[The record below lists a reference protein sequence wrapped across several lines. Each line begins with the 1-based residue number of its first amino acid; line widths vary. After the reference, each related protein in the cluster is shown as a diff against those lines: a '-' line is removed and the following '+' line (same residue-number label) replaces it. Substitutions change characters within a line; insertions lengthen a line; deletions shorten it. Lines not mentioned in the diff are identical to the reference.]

1 MDSLPKRKQNRLTG
15 YDYSQPGCYFVTIC
29 AKNRRYLFWDEF
41 DWRVGA
47 DIIRPHTI
55 PLSLYGRIIK
65 NVIEQ
70 IPVRYPGA
78 SVEKYII
85 MPNHIHL
92 LLRISVSNGR
102 IISAPT
108 YGVPTIIGQMKRAAS
123 KQAQT
128 GLWQKGYHDHII
140 RSEADYLRIW
150 DYIDTNPAKWRE
162 DCYYCQAEGGD
173 LIVKH
178 TYLFR
183 PGRWRAEGTYYD
195 EADRAL
201 PLTGWSEVLRTQQQ
215 WTLDGALEVQLPTPL
230 RFTNRYQLRETN
242 FPQTLAWESYNPALG
257 TLTGTFEVVGPN
269 LLSQY
274 RSSDGV
280 YSGFEILTLQAD
292 GSYQNTGLSLKSGRR
307 MSAWTA
313 LLRAE

>member
-1 MDSLPKRKQNRLTG
+1 MDSLPKRKPNRLTG

-29 AKNRRYLFWDEF
+29 SRDREHLFGCV
-41 DWRVGA
+41 VGA
-47 DIIRPHTI
+47 DVLIGPHVQLSEVGAIVEQTI
-55 PLSLYGRIIK
+55 S
-65 NVIEQ
+65 Q
-70 IPVRYPGA
+70 IP
-78 SVEKYII
+78 SVDKYIV
-85 MPNHIHL
+85 MPNHVHI
-92 LLRISVSNGR
+92 LLRLPVANNGPMGT
-102 IISAPT
+102 SAPT
-108 YGVPTIIGQMKRAAS
+108 QSVPWIVRYLKRTVTMACG
-123 KQAQT
+123 KT
-128 GLWQKGYHDHII
+128 VWQRGYHDHII
-140 RSEADYLRIW
+140 RNEADYLRIW

>member
-1 MDSLPKRKQNRLTG
+1 MACGKT
-15 YDYSQPGCYFVTIC
+15 V
-29 AKNRRYLFWDEF
+29 
-41 DWRVGA
+41 
-47 DIIRPHTI
+47 
-55 PLSLYGRIIK
+55 
-65 NVIEQ
+65 
-70 IPVRYPGA
+70 
-78 SVEKYII
+78 
-85 MPNHIHL
+85 
-92 LLRISVSNGR
+92 
-102 IISAPT
+102 
-108 YGVPTIIGQMKRAAS
+108 
-123 KQAQT
+123 
-128 GLWQKGYHDHII
+128 WQRGYHDHII
-140 RSEADYLRIW
+140 RNEADYLRIW

-230 RFTNRYQLRETN
+230 RFTNRYQLCETN

-269 LLSQY
+269 LMSQY

-313 LLRAE
+313 LLWAE

>member
-29 AKNRRYLFWDEF
+29 SRDREHLFGCV
-41 DWRVGA
+41 VGA
-47 DIIRPHTI
+47 DVLIGPHVQLSEVGAIVEQTI
-55 PLSLYGRIIK
+55 S
-65 NVIEQ
+65 Q
-70 IPVRYPGA
+70 IP
-78 SVEKYII
+78 SVDKYIV
-85 MPNHIHL
+85 MPNHVHI
-92 LLRISVSNGR
+92 LLRLPVANNGPMGT
-102 IISAPT
+102 SAPT
-108 YGVPTIIGQMKRAAS
+108 QSVPWIVRYLKRTVTIACGK
-123 KQAQT
+123 T
-128 GLWQKGYHDHII
+128 VWQRGYHDHII

-201 PLTGWSEVLRTQQQ
+201 PLTGWSEVLRTQQR

>member
-29 AKNRRYLFWDEF
+29 SRDREHLFGCV
-41 DWRVGA
+41 VGA
-47 DIIRPHTI
+47 DVLIGPHVQLSKVGAIVEQTI
-55 PLSLYGRIIK
+55 S
-65 NVIEQ
+65 Q
-70 IPVRYPGA
+70 IP
-78 SVEKYII
+78 SVDKYIV
-85 MPNHIHL
+85 MPNHVHI
-92 LLRISVSNGR
+92 LLRLPVANNGPMGT
-102 IISAPT
+102 SAPT
-108 YGVPTIIGQMKRAAS
+108 QSVPWIVRYLKRTVTMACG
-123 KQAQT
+123 KT
-128 GLWQKGYHDHII
+128 VWQRGYHDHII

>member
-29 AKNRRYLFWDEF
+29 SRDREHLFGCV
-41 DWRVGA
+41 VGA
-47 DIIRPHTI
+47 DVLIGPHVQLSEIGAIVEQTI
-55 PLSLYGRIIK
+55 S
-65 NVIEQ
+65 Q
-70 IPVRYPGA
+70 IP
-78 SVEKYII
+78 SVDKYIV
-85 MPNHIHL
+85 MPNHVHI
-92 LLRISVSNGR
+92 LLRLPVANNGPMGT
-102 IISAPT
+102 SAPT
-108 YGVPTIIGQMKRAAS
+108 QSVPWIVRYLKRTVTMACG
-123 KQAQT
+123 KT
-128 GLWQKGYHDHII
+128 VWQRGYHDHII

>member
-1 MDSLPKRKQNRLTG
+1 MACGKT
-15 YDYSQPGCYFVTIC
+15 V
-29 AKNRRYLFWDEF
+29 
-41 DWRVGA
+41 
-47 DIIRPHTI
+47 
-55 PLSLYGRIIK
+55 
-65 NVIEQ
+65 
-70 IPVRYPGA
+70 
-78 SVEKYII
+78 
-85 MPNHIHL
+85 
-92 LLRISVSNGR
+92 
-102 IISAPT
+102 
-108 YGVPTIIGQMKRAAS
+108 
-123 KQAQT
+123 
-128 GLWQKGYHDHII
+128 WQRGYHDHII
-140 RSEADYLRIW
+140 RNEADYLRIW

>member
-29 AKNRRYLFWDEF
+29 SRDREHLFGCV
-41 DWRVGA
+41 VGA
-47 DIIRPHTI
+47 DVLIGPHVQLSEVGAIVEQTI
-55 PLSLYGRIIK
+55 S
-65 NVIEQ
+65 Q
-70 IPVRYPGA
+70 IP
-78 SVEKYII
+78 SVDKYIV
-85 MPNHIHL
+85 MPNHVHI
-92 LLRISVSNGR
+92 LLRLPVANNGPMGT
-102 IISAPT
+102 SAPT
-108 YGVPTIIGQMKRAAS
+108 QSVPWIVRYLKRTVTMACG
-123 KQAQT
+123 KT
-128 GLWQKGYHDHII
+128 VWQRGYHDHII
-140 RSEADYLRIW
+140 RNEADYLRIW

-230 RFTNRYQLRETN
+230 RFTNRYQLCETN

-269 LLSQY
+269 LMSQY

-313 LLRAE
+313 LLWAE

>member
-29 AKNRRYLFWDEF
+29 SRDREHLFGCV
-41 DWRVGA
+41 VGA
-47 DIIRPHTI
+47 DVLIGPHVQLSEIGAIVEQTI
-55 PLSLYGRIIK
+55 S
-65 NVIEQ
+65 Q
-70 IPVRYPGA
+70 IP
-78 SVEKYII
+78 SVDKYIV
-85 MPNHIHL
+85 MPNHVHI
-92 LLRISVSNGR
+92 LLRLPVANNGPMGT
-102 IISAPT
+102 SAPT
-108 YGVPTIIGQMKRAAS
+108 QSVPWIVRYLKRTVTMACG
-123 KQAQT
+123 KT
-128 GLWQKGYHDHII
+128 VWQRGYHDHII

-201 PLTGWSEVLRTQQQ
+201 PLTGGSEVLRTQQQ

-292 GSYQNTGLSLKSGRR
+292 GSYQSTGLSLKSGRR

>member
-1 MDSLPKRKQNRLTG
+1 MGYSKKKGRPGRLPCW
-15 YDYSQPGCYFVTIC
+15 DYSAVGCYFITFC
-29 AKNRRYLFWDEF
+29 TKDRRCILSQV
-41 DWRVGA
+41 VGR
-47 DIIRPHTI
+47 DDF
-55 PLSLYGRIIK
+55 
-65 NVIEQ
+65 
-70 IPVRYPGA
+70 GA
-78 SVEKYII
+78 PSVELTSYGAYLLHLLNSLPNAYPNVKLHHSVI
-85 MPNHIHL
+85 MPNHVHL
-92 LLRISVSNGR
+92 LLSIEPHAL
-102 IISAPT
+102 SAPGSSRST
-108 YGVPTIIGQMKRAAS
+108 QLVPRMIAALKRFTNQFA
-123 KQAQT
+123 
-128 GLWQKGYHDHII
+128 GFNLWQSTYHDHII

-280 YSGFEILTLQAD
+280 YSGFEILTFQAD

>member
-1 MDSLPKRKQNRLTG
+1 MDSLPKRKPNRLTG

-29 AKNRRYLFWDEF
+29 SRDREHLFGCV
-41 DWRVGA
+41 VGA
-47 DIIRPHTI
+47 DVLIGPHVQLSEVGAIVEQTI
-55 PLSLYGRIIK
+55 S
-65 NVIEQ
+65 Q
-70 IPVRYPGA
+70 IP
-78 SVEKYII
+78 SVDKYIV
-85 MPNHIHL
+85 MPNHVHI
-92 LLRISVSNGR
+92 LLRLPVANNGPMGT
-102 IISAPT
+102 SAPT
-108 YGVPTIIGQMKRAAS
+108 QSVPWIVRYLKRTVTMACG
-123 KQAQT
+123 KT
-128 GLWQKGYHDHII
+128 VWQRGYHDHII
-140 RSEADYLRIW
+140 RNEADYLRIW

-230 RFTNRYQLRETN
+230 RFTNRYQLCETN

-269 LLSQY
+269 LMSQY

>member
-1 MDSLPKRKQNRLTG
+1 MDSLPKRKQNLLTG

-29 AKNRRYLFWDEF
+29 SRDREHLFGCV
-41 DWRVGA
+41 VGA
-47 DIIRPHTI
+47 DVLIGPHVQLSEIGAIVEQTI
-55 PLSLYGRIIK
+55 S
-65 NVIEQ
+65 Q
-70 IPVRYPGA
+70 IP
-78 SVEKYII
+78 SVDKYIV
-85 MPNHIHL
+85 MPNHVHI
-92 LLRISVSNGR
+92 LLRLPVANNGPMGT
-102 IISAPT
+102 SAPT
-108 YGVPTIIGQMKRAAS
+108 QSVPWIVRYLKRTVTMACG
-123 KQAQT
+123 KT
-128 GLWQKGYHDHII
+128 VWQRGYHDHII
-140 RSEADYLRIW
+140 RNEADYLRIW

-230 RFTNRYQLRETN
+230 RFTNRYQLCETN

-269 LLSQY
+269 LMSQY